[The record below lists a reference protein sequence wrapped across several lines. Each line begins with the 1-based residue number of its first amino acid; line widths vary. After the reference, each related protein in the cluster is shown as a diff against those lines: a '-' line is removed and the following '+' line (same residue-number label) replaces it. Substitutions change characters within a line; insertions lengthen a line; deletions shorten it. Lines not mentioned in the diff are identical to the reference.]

1 MNKTMKCR
9 ELGIE
14 FTLKQEQDNKVYS
27 KIEIL
32 EGWKVFDIPLFTA
45 LWSIKKYRDAIMK
58 AKKTDLFWIYLENF
72 DYLKDK
78 YVARFRASSD
88 GADLS
93 CCRNPQYSSASLG
106 VLFWRKL
113 K

>member
-1 MNKTMKCR
+1 MKTMKDK

-14 FTLKQEQDNKVYS
+14 FTLKQQQNGKVYN
-27 KIEIL
+27 KLVIPKD
-32 EGWKVFDIPLFTA
+32 WKVFDIPLFTA

-58 AKKTDLFWIYLENF
+58 ANNNELWIFLKNF

-78 YVARFRASSD
+78 FVVRFDAGSD
-88 GADLS
+88 GAILS
-93 CCRNPQYSSASLG
+93 SGGNPRGSSDSLG
-106 VLFWRKL
+106 VIFWRKL